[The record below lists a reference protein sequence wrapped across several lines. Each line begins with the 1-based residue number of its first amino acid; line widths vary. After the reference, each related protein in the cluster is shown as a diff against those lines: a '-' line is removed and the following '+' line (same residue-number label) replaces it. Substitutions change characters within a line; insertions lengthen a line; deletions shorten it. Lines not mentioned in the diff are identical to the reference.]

1 MKKDI
6 ILAGVGGQGILTVA
20 AAIGLAA
27 MEEGYKIKQSEVHG
41 MSQRGGAVISHL
53 RISSEEIFSDLIPEG
68 TADIILG
75 IEPMEAV
82 RYLSFLKPEGW
93 LITNSK
99 PFVNINDYPEHE
111 KLLSY
116 IKSLPHSIIV
126 DADRIAKEI
135 KAPKSSNIIM
145 VGAASPFL
153 GIKKENLERA
163 IHILF
168 AKKGEKV
175 VNSNLIALKAGE
187 EAVADKV

>member
-1 MKKDI
+1 M
-6 ILAGVGGQGILTVA
+6 
-20 AAIGLAA
+20 
-27 MEEGYKIKQSEVHG
+27 
-41 MSQRGGAVISHL
+41 
-53 RISSEEIFSDLIPEG
+53 
-68 TADIILG
+68 
-75 IEPMEAV
+75 
-82 RYLSFLKPEGW
+82 
-93 LITNSK
+93 
-99 PFVNINDYPEHE
+99 
-111 KLLSY
+111 
-116 IKSLPHSIIV
+116 